1 MVLLGGVMR
10 NSDRR
15 SSAALF
21 KAKGLARTEAPP
33 VKDEENPNI
42 IGGASG
48 AYGGAKV
55 GAALGA
61 KAAPFL
67 TAIPV
72 AGPVLAAAAPVV
84 GGVVG
89 GLAGGVTGM
98 GSSKGPV
105 KAYKE
110 IGEADDLYE
119 SARKDAAKKMLAKGQ
134 EAWWM

>member
-1 MVLLGGVMR
+1 MR
-10 NSDRR
+10 SSDRR

-33 VKDEENPNI
+33 VKEDEEVPNV

-67 TAIPV
+67 AAVPV
-72 AGPVLAAAAPVV
+72 VGPALAAAAPVA
-84 GGVVG
+84 GGVIG
-89 GLAGGVTGM
+89 GVAGGVTGV
-98 GSSKGPV
+98 GGSKGAV
-105 KAYKE
+105 QAYKG

-119 SARKDAAKKMLAKGQ
+119 AARKDAAKKMLAKGQ